1 MKAWR
6 RTGVLWACLALSP
19 AAGIAQSVGDAS
31 RAAALVG
38 LARTARDQGRAEEA
52 ASYFRDA
59 DRLQAFNASLLVEY
73 FWAAQAARIPQAVSV
88 GERALA
94 ANPRD
99 ARVRDGLIGL
109 AVAARQEQLA
119 NRLAEEGR
127 SLDPAAALW
136 ARRLG
141 ESYLRQRE
149 YRRAA
154 DQFAVASTAVGST
167 DADRAQLAFCLE
179 LSGDKAA
186 SARAWN
192 ELSAALWSTRS
203 DWTESR
209 ARALAPAPAPPV
221 RRAARAPTESERVAE
236 QLRVLAAAPC
246 AAHPLE
252 VLEGIGNGDA
262 FVAAVAARPAAC
274 EDQAAWTSRAVERLI
289 ADDAFERALALARP
303 LGSVPDSPISVREQL
318 GVLLHWTGADADAEP
333 LLRGVVADD
342 LGQWRAATALVE
354 VLRARG
360 DTDGAWSIA
369 DRTWRGRTEAEPRIA
384 LAELAFETGR
394 MAEALELARGL
405 PDDDV
410 ILIGERAAAI
420 EGAALLALGHP
431 AEARRVLEP
440 LVPTQNSAILPWID
454 AIAVTDGL
462 SAGLQAAD
470 RLPVRAHPAWVDLN
484 ARRAVWQARLGHRQE
499 AERWLREVEAV
510 YPLRGLLTRAEMAL
524 AAGRPIDAEA
534 TLREVLATT
543 PRDVRALDGL
553 STALAEQGRWTE
565 ALAVLAEL
573 RTRRPSETR
582 WLIRDAEWRYRQ
594 SPSEGTLQALERVVA
609 DHSSPDAASALA
621 RAYFAAGEFERAA
634 TTLSAASSLA
644 EYDKVLLARSLRSL
658 GRPNDALGALSGL
671 GMGAPLDALLL
682 RAELESAVH
691 GQTAADRLFREL
703 TSRPDAE
710 AEWFLAW
717 ADLQT
722 TSAGVTRVLED
733 GSRRFPGDAGIH
745 ERLAVSAWAQGDRE
759 LAARAARATLAAD
772 SSRTSA
778 WFVAIEVAGTAG
790 DRETSLPALLDRF
803 EARFGP
809 DTEARV
815 GMAEMLAGLS
825 RSADDPA
832 AERALGWM
840 NDVLARNANAAPAAV
855 ARARLLLAQGRTAQA
870 LAAVDTIVAANP
882 ELSAALKLRAEL
894 LATAGRYA
902 ESVSAYDTY
911 LAEAPDDFQAR
922 RQQARVEGW
931 RGDYDASRQRYAR
944 LREREPQADVIAAE
958 ADAKQSYYGGRW
970 NEAASRYDR
979 WLALDPND
987 VEAQLERAQLY
998 DRLGEPVHAV
1008 ERFRAV
1014 TSTATPNDVAATAAE
1029 RIDRRRRAS
1038 VDLFA
1043 AGNSADA
1050 AARQQLLDLVDSGAG
1065 VSDDLGLGYGVRA
1078 RLFGGPSFA
1087 QGADD
1092 RWYGSHVG
1100 TEMSARLAPSLR
1112 ATGTV
1117 AYRKL
1122 DGMEGAWFGDLGV
1135 AWRVGSRLRTAV
1147 GAERALVLENQTTL
1161 TSGLHGVGPTASVR
1175 WTPNTDFML
1184 DANAGQLSLSDGN
1197 ERRTLRATVS
1207 QRVLRGV
1214 SEIRVTGIVDG
1225 LGFNESRSTYFTPS
1239 SFWRFDAGAE
1249 WRGWLAMPRFF
1260 GDRERWLSAGYF
1272 FGVDD
1277 RSVRYHTMRAGLSY
1291 ELTGGV
1297 AVVVDARATRSPV
1310 YNAGRVSI
1318 GLRLKQVAIPEP

>member
-1 MKAWR
+1 MKTWR
-6 RTGVLWACLALSP
+6 RIGVLWACLALSP
-19 AAGIAQSVGDAS
+19 AAGIAQTVGDAS

-52 ASYFRDA
+52 ASHFRDA
-59 DRLQAFNASLLVEY
+59 DRLQPLNGPLLVEY
-73 FWAAQAARIPQAVSV
+73 FWAAQAARAPQAGSV

-109 AVAARQEQLA
+109 AVAAGHEQLA
-119 NRLAEEGR
+119 NRLADEGR
-127 SLDPAAALW
+127 VLDPAAALW

-141 ESYLRQRE
+141 ESYLRQGE
-149 YRRAA
+149 YRSAA
-154 DQFAVASTAVGST
+154 DRFLVASTAVGSA

-179 LSGDKAA
+179 LAGDKAA

-192 ELSAALWSTRS
+192 ELSQALWSSRS

-236 QLRVLAAAPC
+236 QRRVLAAAPC
-246 AAHPLE
+246 ATRPLE

-262 FVAAVAARPAAC
+262 FVAAVAGRPTTC
-274 EDQAAWTSRAVERLI
+274 EDRAAWTSRAVERLI
-289 ADDAFERALALARP
+289 AEDAFERALALARP
-303 LGSVPDSPISVREQL
+303 LASVTNSPISVREQL

-333 LLRGVVADD
+333 VLRDVVAEDVA
-342 LGQWRAATALVE
+342 QSRAATALVE

-360 DTDGAWSIA
+360 DIDGAWSIA
-369 DRTWRGRTEAEPRIA
+369 DRAWRGRGDADLRIG

-394 MAEALELARGL
+394 MAEALELARAF
-405 PDDDV
+405 PHDDL
-410 ILIGERAAAI
+410 ILIGDRAAAI

-440 LVPTQNSAILPWID
+440 LVPAANTAILPWLD
-454 AIAVTDGL
+454 AIAATDGL
-462 SAGLQAAD
+462 SAALQAAD
-470 RLPVRAHPAWVDLN
+470 RLPVRTHPTWADVN
-484 ARRAVWQARLGHRQE
+484 ARRAVWQARLGHREQ
-499 AERWLREVEAV
+499 AQRWLREVEAV
-510 YPLRGLLTRAEMAL
+510 DPLRGLLTRAEIAL

-534 TLREVLATT
+534 TFRKVLATA
-543 PRDVRALDGL
+543 PRDLRALDGL

-565 ALAVLAEL
+565 ALATLAEM

-582 WLIRDAEWRYRQ
+582 WTLRDAEWRYRQ
-594 SPSEGTLQALERVVA
+594 SPSAGRLQALERVVA
-609 DHSSPDAASALA
+609 DHHSPEGASALA
-621 RAYFAAGEFERAA
+621 RAYFAAGDFERAA
-634 TTLSAASSLA
+634 TTLSASSSLA

-658 GRPNDALGALSGL
+658 GRPADALGALNGM

-691 GQTAADRLFREL
+691 GHSAADRLFTEL
-703 TSRPDAE
+703 TARPDAE
-710 AEWFLAW
+710 AEWVLAW

-722 TSAGVTRVLED
+722 TSAGAIRVLEN
-733 GSRRFPGDAGIH
+733 GSRRFQGDAGIH
-745 ERLAVSAWAQGDRE
+745 ERLAVSAWAQGDRD
-759 LAARAARATLAAD
+759 LAARAAQVTLAAD
-772 SSRTSA
+772 PSRTSA
-778 WFVAIEVAGTAG
+778 WFVAIEVAGTAE
-790 DRETSLPALLDRF
+790 DRDSALPSLLDRF

-815 GMAEMLAGLS
+815 GVAEMLAGLS

-832 AERALGWM
+832 ARRAMGWM
-840 NDVLARNANAAPAAV
+840 NDVLARNADAAPAAV
-855 ARARLLLAQGRTAQA
+855 ARARLLLAQGRAAQA
-870 LAAVDTIVAANP
+870 LAAVDAIVAGHP
-882 ELSAALKLRAEL
+882 EMPAALKLRAEL
-894 LATAGRYA
+894 LGTAGRYA
-902 ESVSAYDTY
+902 ESVAAYDTY
-911 LAEAPDDFQAR
+911 LAIAPDDFQAR

-931 RGDYDASRQRYAR
+931 RGDYDASRERYAR
-944 LREREPQADVIAAE
+944 LREREPRADVVAAE

-979 WLALDPND
+979 WLALEPND

-998 DRLGEPVHAV
+998 DRLGKPGQAV
-1008 ERFRAV
+1008 EGFRAV
-1014 TSTATPNDVAATAAE
+1014 TSTAMPNDVAAAAAE

-1087 QGADD
+1087 QGASD

-1100 TEMSARLAPSLR
+1100 TQMSAGLAPSLR
-1112 ATGTV
+1112 ATGAI

-1122 DGMEGAWFGDLGV
+1122 DGMAGAWFGDLGI

-1184 DANAGQLSLSDGN
+1184 AASAGQLSLSDGN

-1207 QRVLRGV
+1207 ERVVRGV
-1214 SEIRVTGIVDG
+1214 HEIRVTGIVDG

-1239 SFWRFDAGAE
+1239 SFWRFDAGTE

-1260 GDRERWLSAGYF
+1260 GDRERWFSAGYF

-1291 ELTGGV
+1291 ELTGGL
-1297 AVVVDARATRSPV
+1297 AVVADAQATRSPV